1 MSEAV
6 MDQTH
11 SEAHSMADFTTGS
24 ITKKILGFIL
34 PVLGAL
40 VLQAAYGAVDLLVVG
55 RFGTNAG
62 LSAVSTGS
70 QVMNLVT
77 LVVTGSSMA
86 VTVLISRYLGEK
98 RPQRLS
104 NLLGAA
110 FCLYAIVALILFIAL
125 VFGNQTIAVL
135 MQSPEEALSMTEQYL
150 AICGSGI
157 FFIVAYNLLSAI
169 FRGLGDSRSP
179 LAFVGIACAVNVA
192 GDLFFVAVVHMDV
205 AGAAIATVLAQAI
218 SVIAALAMLKKKN
231 TGISLRKENFG
242 LNEETGRILRIGI
255 PLALQDLLTQIS
267 FVIVCAFVNKLGL
280 TASSGYGI
288 ACKLIN
294 FAMLLPSALMQSA
307 AAFVSMNAGAGKD
320 DRTAEG
326 TKICIRI
333 GLIIG
338 AAVFALCYL
347 KGDLLS
353 SIFTSNPEYIQA
365 SAAYLRGFVPET
377 IVTAVLF
384 SLLGYFNGY
393 QRTIWTMV
401 QGLLQTFVVRI
412 PFAYAMSTRPNASLA
427 AIGLASP
434 LASLFGVI
442 LNLFYL
448 RWFRKQLLMKS
459 QDALSQN

>member
-110 FCLYAIVALILFIAL
+110 FSLYAIVALILFIAL

-157 FFIVAYNLLSAI
+157 FFIVASDHEAT
-169 FRGLGDSRSP
+169 RSS
-179 LAFVGIACAVNVA
+179 C
-192 GDLFFVAVVHMDV
+192 
-205 AGAAIATVLAQAI
+205 
-218 SVIAALAMLKKKN
+218 S
-231 TGISLRKENFG
+231 
-242 LNEETGRILRIGI
+242 
-255 PLALQDLLTQIS
+255 
-267 FVIVCAFVNKLGL
+267 
-280 TASSGYGI
+280 
-288 ACKLIN
+288 
-294 FAMLLPSALMQSA
+294 
-307 AAFVSMNAGAGKD
+307 
-320 DRTAEG
+320 
-326 TKICIRI
+326 
-333 GLIIG
+333 
-338 AAVFALCYL
+338 
-347 KGDLLS
+347 
-353 SIFTSNPEYIQA
+353 
-365 SAAYLRGFVPET
+365 
-377 IVTAVLF
+377 
-384 SLLGYFNGY
+384 
-393 QRTIWTMV
+393 
-401 QGLLQTFVVRI
+401 
-412 PFAYAMSTRPNASLA
+412 
-427 AIGLASP
+427 
-434 LASLFGVI
+434 
-442 LNLFYL
+442 
-448 RWFRKQLLMKS
+448 
-459 QDALSQN
+459 